1 MARTI
6 KARIITARVTRKNPD
21 KGRRLP
27 GTEGKLQ
34 PLSADT
40 SWRELKY
47 STHHEGLRP
56 KDMVECMVGD
66 DGSCKIVRIL
76 SR

>member
-1 MARTI
+1 MVQKI

-34 PLSADT
+34 PLSLDT
-40 SWRELKY
+40 SWRELRY
-47 STHHEGLRP
+47 STHHDLRP

-66 DGSCKIVRIL
+66 DGSCKILRIL
-76 SR
+76 PR